1 MEALDQDRQ
10 PTQGILKIKTL
21 RGGYAKSLGLQ
32 PGDKIIGLDGDEFFG
47 TIADI
52 NMIFATDE
60 DEENRDQVEA
70 VLTLSREQRIFN
82 VIVNQP
88 LSVKCDTVNAEE
100 LTDLKQKDEFLNV
113 AKMENLSQYMIFH
126 DVKKNAELVLRSKS
140 LLAMVIPPFWFL
152 NQRVWEAAIASLL
165 GLLATFAVHW
175 ILSVI
180 YFVILCLY
188 VGREHMNLAISF
200 MNYRRFLYFQTI
212 AAETELQAQRVA
224 ISLDNELYFRKPVHG
239 LEQIKPRKRRK
250 TPSKA

>member
-1 MEALDQDRQ
+1 
-10 PTQGILKIKTL
+10 
-21 RGGYAKSLGLQ
+21 
-32 PGDKIIGLDGDEFFG
+32 
-47 TIADI
+47 
-52 NMIFATDE
+52 
-60 DEENRDQVEA
+60 
-70 VLTLSREQRIFN
+70 
-82 VIVNQP
+82 
-88 LSVKCDTVNAEE
+88 
-100 LTDLKQKDEFLNV
+100 
-113 AKMENLSQYMIFH
+113 
-126 DVKKNAELVLRSKS
+126 
-140 LLAMVIPPFWFL
+140 MVIPPFWFL

-175 ILSVI
+175 ILAVI